1 MRHIL
6 YIEDNQANI
15 EVMQTFFKLHEHI
28 ELHFAETAELGMKK
42 LASKQF
48 DLILMDINLPGM
60 DGQTLSEQ
68 LKKQQD
74 FQYVPIIAI
83 TAYAAPED
91 IENASDVFD
100 AYITKPVDFAIL
112 TQELK
117 RIL

>member
-15 EVMQTFFKLHEHI
+15 EVMQTFFKMHDHI
-28 ELHFAETAELGMKK
+28 ELHFSETAELGMKK

-60 DGQTLSEQ
+60 DGQTLTEQ

-83 TAYAAPED
+83 TANAMQKD
-91 IENASDVFD
+91 IENASEAFD
-100 AYITKPVDFAIL
+100 AYITKPVDFVIL
-112 TQELK
+112 TEELN
-117 RIL
+117 RFL